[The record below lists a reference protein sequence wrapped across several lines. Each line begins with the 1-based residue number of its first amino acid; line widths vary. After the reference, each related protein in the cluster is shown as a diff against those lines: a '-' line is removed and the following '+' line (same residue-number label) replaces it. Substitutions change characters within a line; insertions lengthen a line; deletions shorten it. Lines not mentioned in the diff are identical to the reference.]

1 MARGWESK
9 GVEQQQAENL
19 GSSQPEKHAITREEA
34 DVSRRRE
41 GLLLR
46 RKHVL
51 KQLEAIHHERHRAML
66 ETALAELDSQLQNI
80 KLEKS

>member
-19 GSSQPEKHAITREEA
+19 GSSPPKKHAITPQGA
-34 DVSRRRE
+34 DLNRQRE

-46 RKHVL
+46 RKHVS
-51 KQLEAIHHERHRAML
+51 KQLEAVHNERHRAML
-66 ETALAELDSQLQNI
+66 ETALAELDSQLRN
-80 KLEKS
+80 LN